1 MINFEDF
8 HWHDAI
14 IKNIII
20 DRNKPGIKDKI
31 EIAITW
37 PNNNETVN
45 FIFEDVYWAKMNLN
59 FGIIA
64 NETILQSH
72 LLSDNDEDL
81 INFYSKWNGLMNDVK
96 LNVYEILLNST
107 GGSIKVIAKKFR
119 LDKLL

>member
-1 MINFEDF
+1 MFRIL
-8 HWHDAI
+8 
-14 IKNIII
+14 
-20 DRNKPGIKDKI
+20 I
-31 EIAITW
+31 ETQVMVLW
-37 PNNNETVN
+37 
-45 FIFEDVYWAKMNLN
+45 K
-59 FGIIA
+59 IA

-107 GGSIKVIAKKFR
+107 GGSIKIIAKKFR